1 MATVTQPADN
11 SLELTS
17 QMLKK
22 LELVQTQPNQ
32 VNMIRPTVS
41 KSADNRTNTQLVYPE
56 KSTSLTLAERRKTNN
71 NSIPASLQLYS
82 LDADT
87 KVSDQYIIKQ
97 MERLSKLDVINTN
110 TVTPLLNSLTTP
122 EPFWENFIKNATS
135 VKERV
140 DLLKYMVANHGIP
153 DHVRGQVWQAIC
165 QTSSESDVARSYSH
179 LMNQPSPYDT
189 MIDNDV
195 QCLSVDQQESTSR
208 LLKAYSLYDTRV
220 GYYQGMVGLV
230 SPILANMPEIEAFAL
245 FVRLHQTY
253 NMEGKRL
260 DLCLQQF
267 QSILMQQHPQL
278 HDHFSRLSVQPHM
291 YAAMWYKTLCSCL
304 ISSQQHM
311 MRLYDIAFLEGA
323 LETVI
328 RTTMALLGKNQ
339 QRLLALHSQEE
350 IVVFLSSQ
358 QMHSLEY
365 ADDKDGDAFIQDVV
379 SLNIAISDQR
389 HVFRASSISNKKRH
403 ALTQTVPVL
412 QQQVEDLVAAMAQ
425 MQKEHAALSE
435 ENKALKMHEMVQEAA
450 QTKLAKRNVVLEKR
464 VKKYKVRL
472 AEVSA
477 NNADSDESN
486 NNVAT
491 TTTTTTT
498 TTTAAAAAAAAAAAV
513 TTTANASTTV
523 SKASAAANDN
533 GKKERRQD
541 QYTSFVASLRDT
553 GDFGALI
560 AGALAPALDF
570 EKQAN
575 MDAGADA
582 VDLLQQQQQT
592 MDQNDD
598 AVNNKKKLDAA
609 LQNVTSE
616 LVAVKLDHFEMSQ
629 RYESLYHHC
638 QELTG
643 QLQSMQE
650 SQTAL
655 VQKIIYL
662 ESELEDV
669 QTERDHIFQDQEQVL
684 SMAMVAKKTSAELQL
699 EKMALSKEVERL
711 EQTVKELQE
720 EKKAYFMPRDTFSE
734 EVFAAH
740 SILFGQSTKKQQ
752 QQQPL
757 RELNRRHTLQLGKNT
772 LEEEYKTKFVESE
785 LRCRELEKY
794 LAETKVKLA
803 ELESSAGITTSS
815 CSIISPRGSMQQH
828 RRASSSMINNNKRS
842 STASLSMLANRVS
855 TPTSPRERRES
866 TESYAS
872 STTSMTSMS
881 SNYNSKRS
889 SVYSRIWNAFG
900 SPTTPMNPVMMKND
914 IMCDEPHIIEQ
925 A

>member
-1 MATVTQPADN
+1 MATVTQPAEI
-11 SLELTS
+11 SLES
-17 QMLKK
+17 APQMLEK
-22 LELVQTQPNQ
+22 LDPVQNQAGQ
-32 VNMIRPTVS
+32 VNTIRPTAS

-56 KSTSLTLAERRKTNN
+56 KSVSLTLAERRKTNN
-71 NSIPASLQLYS
+71 NNIPASLQLYAS
-82 LDADT
+82 AADT
-87 KVSDQYIIKQ
+87 KVSDQYIVKQ
-97 MERLSKLDVINTN
+97 MERLSKLDAMNTN
-110 TVTPLLNSLTTP
+110 TVTPLLDSLTTP

-153 DHVRGQVWQAIC
+153 GHVRGQVWQAIC

-179 LMNQPSPYDT
+179 FLNQPSPFDA

-195 QCLSVDQQESTSR
+195 QCLAVDQQESASR

-220 GYYQGMVGLV
+220 GYYQGMAGFVA
-230 SPILANMPEIEAFAL
+230 PILANMPEIEAFAL
-245 FVRLHQTY
+245 LVRLHQTFSV
-253 NMEGKRL
+253 EGPRL

-267 QSILMQQHPQL
+267 QSILTQQHPQL
-278 HDHFSRLSVQPHM
+278 HAHFSRFSVQPHM

-311 MRLYDIAFLEGA
+311 MRLYDIALLEGA
-323 LETVI
+323 VETVI
-328 RTTMALLGKNQ
+328 RATMTLFGKNQ
-339 QRLLALHSQEE
+339 QRLLAIHSQDE
-350 IVVFLSSQ
+350 ILVFLNSQ
-358 QMHSLEY
+358 QMHSLAY
-365 ADDKDGDAFIQDVV
+365 ADDKDGDAFIQDMV
-379 SLNIAISDQR
+379 SLNIAIPDQR
-389 HVFRASSISNKKRH
+389 RALRASSINNKKKH
-403 ALTQTVPVL
+403 TSTQTVPVL
-412 QQQVEDLVAAMAQ
+412 QQQMEDLVAAMAL

-435 ENKALKMHEMVQEAA
+435 ENKALKMHEMDQEAA
-450 QTKLAKRNVVLEKR
+450 QTKLAKRNAVLEKR

-472 AEVSA
+472 AEVST

-486 NNVAT
+486 
-491 TTTTTTT
+491 
-498 TTTAAAAAAAAAAAV
+498 TAAAAAA
-513 TTTANASTTV
+513 TTTAISNTST
-523 SKASAAANDN
+523 AANDTD
-533 GKKERRQD
+533 KKERRQD

-560 AGALAPALDF
+560 AGALAPAIDL

-575 MDAGADA
+575 VDADTNA
-582 VDLLQQQQQT
+582 VDLLQQQT
-592 MDQNDD
+592 MDQDDD

-616 LVAVKLDHFEMSQ
+616 LVAVKLDHFETSQ

-638 QELTG
+638 QELAG

-650 SQTAL
+650 SQTTL

-669 QTERDHIFQDQEQVL
+669 QTERDHIFQDQEEVL
-684 SMAMVAKKTSAELQL
+684 AMAMVAKKTSAELQL
-699 EKMALSKEVERL
+699 EKMSLSKEVERL
-711 EQTVKELQE
+711 EQTVKDLQE

-752 QQQPL
+752 QQQPQPL
-757 RELNRRHTLQLGKNT
+757 KELNRRHTLQLGKNA

-815 CSIISPRGSMQQH
+815 CSIISPRGSLQQH
-828 RRASSSMINNNKRS
+828 RRASSSMISNNKRS

-900 SPTTPMNPVMMKND
+900 SPTTPMNPAMMKND
-914 IMCDEPHIIEQ
+914 IMCDEPRIIEQ

>member
-1 MATVTQPADN
+1 
-11 SLELTS
+11 
-17 QMLKK
+17 
-22 LELVQTQPNQ
+22 
-32 VNMIRPTVS
+32 
-41 KSADNRTNTQLVYPE
+41 
-56 KSTSLTLAERRKTNN
+56 
-71 NSIPASLQLYS
+71 
-82 LDADT
+82 
-87 KVSDQYIIKQ
+87 
-97 MERLSKLDVINTN
+97 
-110 TVTPLLNSLTTP
+110 
-122 EPFWENFIKNATS
+122 
-135 VKERV
+135 
-140 DLLKYMVANHGIP
+140 
-153 DHVRGQVWQAIC
+153 
-165 QTSSESDVARSYSH
+165 
-179 LMNQPSPYDT
+179 
-189 MIDNDV
+189 
-195 QCLSVDQQESTSR
+195 
-208 LLKAYSLYDTRV
+208 
-220 GYYQGMVGLV
+220 
-230 SPILANMPEIEAFAL
+230 
-245 FVRLHQTY
+245 
-253 NMEGKRL
+253 
-260 DLCLQQF
+260 
-267 QSILMQQHPQL
+267 
-278 HDHFSRLSVQPHM
+278 
-291 YAAMWYKTLCSCL
+291 
-304 ISSQQHM
+304 
-311 MRLYDIAFLEGA
+311 MRLYDIALLEGA
-323 LETVI
+323 VETVI
-328 RTTMALLGKNQ
+328 RATMVLLEKNQ
-339 QRLLALHSQEE
+339 QRLLAIHSQDEMLA
-350 IVVFLSSQ
+350 FLNSQ
-358 QMHSLEY
+358 QMHALLY
-365 ADDKDGDAFIQDVV
+365 ADDKNGDAFIRDIV

-389 HVFRASSISNKKRH
+389 HVLRASSINNKKKH
-403 ALTQTVPVL
+403 TSTQTVPVL

-435 ENKALKMHEMVQEAA
+435 ENKALKMHEMDQEAA
-450 QTKLAKRNVVLEKR
+450 QTKLAKRNAVLEKR

-486 NNVAT
+486 TGAAT
-491 TTTTTTT
+491 TTTTTPI
-498 TTTAAAAAAAAAAAV
+498 
-513 TTTANASTTV
+513 
-523 SKASAAANDN
+523 SKASAATTAAANDT
-533 GKKERRQD
+533 GKTERRQD

-560 AGALAPALDF
+560 AGALAPALDL

-575 MDAGADA
+575 VDADTHA
-582 VDLLQQQQQT
+582 VDLLQQEQQQT
-592 MDQNDD
+592 TDQDDDD

-616 LVAVKLDHFEMSQ
+616 LVAVKLDHFETSQ

-669 QTERDHIFQDQEQVL
+669 QTERDHIFQDQEEVL
-684 SMAMVAKKTSAELQL
+684 AMAMVAKKTSAELQL

-711 EQTVKELQE
+711 EQTVKDLQE

-752 QQQPL
+752 QQQQQQPL
-757 RELNRRHTLQLGKNT
+757 RELNRRHTLQLGKNA

-815 CSIISPRGSMQQH
+815 CSIISPRGSLQQH
-828 RRASSSMINNNKRS
+828 RRASSSVINNNKRS

-900 SPTTPMNPVMMKND
+900 SPTTPMNPAMMKND
-914 IMCDEPHIIEQ
+914 ILCDEPRIIEQ

>member
-1 MATVTQPADN
+1 MATVTQPDN
-11 SLELTS
+11 LLELTP
-17 QMLKK
+17 QMLEK
-22 LELVQTQPNQ
+22 LELIQNQPYQ
-32 VNMIRPTVS
+32 ANMLRPTPS
-41 KSADNRTNTQLVYPE
+41 KSADNRTNTQLVNPE

-71 NSIPASLQLYS
+71 NNIPASLQLYTTA
-82 LDADT
+82 ADT
-87 KVSDQYIIKQ
+87 KVSDQYIVKQ
-97 MERLSKLDVINTN
+97 MERLSKLDAMNTN
-110 TVTPLLNSLTTP
+110 TVTPLINSLTTP

-153 DHVRGQVWQAIC
+153 DRVRGQVWQAIC
-165 QTSSESDVARSYSH
+165 QTSSESDIARSYSH
-179 LMNQPSPYDT
+179 FLNQPSPFDT

-195 QCLSVDQQESTSR
+195 QCLAVDQQESAGR

-220 GYYQGMVGLV
+220 GYYQGMAELV

-245 FVRLHQTY
+245 FVRLHQTFS
-253 NMEGKRL
+253 MEGKRL
-260 DLCLQQF
+260 ELCLQQF
-267 QSILMQQHPQL
+267 QLILTQQHPQL
-278 HDHFSRLSVQPHM
+278 HAHLSRFSVQSHM

-311 MRLYDIAFLEGA
+311 MRLYDIALLEGA
-323 LETVI
+323 VETVI
-328 RTTMALLGKNQ
+328 RAAIVLLRKNQ
-339 QRLLALHSQEE
+339 QRLLAIHNQDKMLD
-350 IVVFLSSQ
+350 FLNSQ
-358 QMHSLEY
+358 QMHSLPY
-365 ADDKDGDAFIQDVV
+365 ADDKDGDAFIQDIV

-389 HVFRASSISNKKRH
+389 HILRASSISNKKKH
-403 ALTQTVPVL
+403 TSTQTVPVL

-435 ENKALKMHEMVQEAA
+435 ENKALKMHDMDQEAA
-450 QTKLAKRNVVLEKR
+450 QAKLAKRNAVLEKR
-464 VKKYKVRL
+464 IKKYKVRL
-472 AEVSA
+472 AEASA

-486 NNVAT
+486 
-491 TTTTTTT
+491 
-498 TTTAAAAAAAAAAAV
+498 TAAAAA
-513 TTTANASTTV
+513 TTA
-523 SKASAAANDN
+523 SKASTADDDVAAANDT

-541 QYTSFVASLRDT
+541 QYSSFVASLRDT

-560 AGALAPALDF
+560 AGALAPALDS

-575 MDAGADA
+575 VDADTDA
-582 VDLLQQQQQT
+582 VDLLQQQQQQT
-592 MDQNDD
+592 MNQDDD

-616 LVAVKLDHFEMSQ
+616 LVAVKLDHFETSQ

-669 QTERDHIFQDQEQVL
+669 QTERDHIFQDQEEVL
-684 SMAMVAKKTSAELQL
+684 AMAMVAKKTSAELQL

-711 EQTVKELQE
+711 EQTVKDLQE

-757 RELNRRHTLQLGKNT
+757 RELNRRHTLQLGKNA
-772 LEEEYKTKFVESE
+772 LEEEYKSKFVESE

-815 CSIISPRGSMQQH
+815 CSIVSPRGSLQQH

-900 SPTTPMNPVMMKND
+900 SPTTPLNPAMMKND
-914 IMCDEPHIIEQ
+914 IMCDEPRIIEQ